1 MAIYHSICRLL
12 CYRGNIPYNK
22 HYLSLLNTQLIQEK
36 TLTQTLKT
44 DKKSS
49 ENTSNNKVWQTST
62 NPMLN
67 DETQDTR
74 KHDTA
79 IQKPFISYRKSY
91 DIKRQTDMGTI
102 MIVDDASFMR
112 AVLKKIVLQAGHE
125 VVAEAGNGDD
135 AISQFQSVHPDLVLM
150 DIIMPPGPKAKD
162 GIEALKQI
170 VTANPA
176 AKVVMCS
183 SMGQQA
189 LIAEALKSGAKDF
202 VIKPFQPQKVLEV
215 LSKYA

>member
-1 MAIYHSICRLL
+1 VFLPEK
-12 CYRGNIPYNK
+12 GNN
-22 HYLSLLNTQLIQEK
+22 LSSAFLRDCVFVL
-36 TLTQTLKT
+36 
-44 DKKSS
+44 
-49 ENTSNNKVWQTST
+49 
-62 NPMLN
+62 
-67 DETQDTR
+67 
-74 KHDTA
+74 H
-79 IQKPFISYRKSY
+79 KPFILYRKY
-91 DIKRQTDMGTI
+91 CDIRGKSDMGTI

-125 VVAEAGNGDD
+125 VIAEAGNGDD
-135 AISQFQSVHPDLVLM
+135 AIAQFATVHPDLVLM

-162 GIEALKQI
+162 GIEALRQI
-170 VTANPA
+170 VAADPS

>member
-1 MAIYHSICRLL
+1 
-12 CYRGNIPYNK
+12 
-22 HYLSLLNTQLIQEK
+22 
-36 TLTQTLKT
+36 
-44 DKKSS
+44 
-49 ENTSNNKVWQTST
+49 
-62 NPMLN
+62 MLAL
-67 DETQDTR
+67 
-74 KHDTA
+74 H
-79 IQKPFISYRKSY
+79 KPFILYRKKY
-91 DIKRQTDMGTI
+91 DNRGKNDMGTI

-135 AISQFQSVHPDLVLM
+135 AIAQFLAVHPDLVLM
-150 DIIMPPGPKAKD
+150 DIIMPPGPRAKD
-162 GIEALKQI
+162 GIEALRQI
-170 VTANPA
+170 VAAEPL

-202 VIKPFQPQKVLEV
+202 VIKPFQPQKVIEV